1 MARLRVREIAEAK
14 GVGIAKL
21 SRQADLSIVT
31 IRRIWRNPHHDIAL
45 STLEKIAAAL
55 GVSVTALIDDEHSA
69 PPDPS

>member
-21 SRQADLSIVT
+21 SRLADLSIVT
-31 IRRIWRNPHHDIAL
+31 VRRIWRNPHHDIAL

-55 GVSVTALIDDEHSA
+55 GVKVNDLIDDEPA
-69 PPDPS
+69 ATADPP